1 MLETNL
7 EAPAAP
13 AATVAAVD
21 VSGTAA
27 DSGSLAPVPAADA
40 DSLAPVPAADAVGT
54 EFLAA
59 FDDAQRLEAPT
70 SPARE
75 VPRRDALAT
84 VPNASADESALVLA
98 ASSGVPPPSAGV
110 SEAAVVGA
118 VLPESGES
126 GAPSYLISEQA
137 VTTAFWRRRRPL
149 LGGGDDRACRV

>member
-1 MLETNL
+1 METNL

-40 DSLAPVPAADAVGT
+40 DSLAPVPAADEVGT

-59 FDDAQRLEAPT
+59 FDDAQR
-70 SPARE
+70 RE

-137 VTTAFWRRRRPL
+137 VTTTFWRR
-149 LGGGDDRACRV
+149 